1 MILRNLLVIAF
12 ALLTG
17 CATLINGRTQNIPV
31 KTTPKE
37 ATVTA
42 EENSTLTPAT
52 FTLERNRD
60 YLLTI
65 TKEGYETQKIKI
77 VHVINAASAGNL
89 LTFGMIGV
97 AIDTATGA
105 CWTLK
110 PEEITITLQPLSFH
124 EKFAENAHL
133 NEKTLQNQLASLKQL
148 EEANLLTDTQY
159 KILRDL
165 TIHCVESG

>member
-1 MILRNLLVIAF
+1 MIIRNLLAIV
-12 ALLTG
+12 LLTG
-17 CATLINGRTQNIPV
+17 CATLLNGPRQDIPV
-31 KTTPKE
+31 TTSPKE
-37 ATVTA
+37 AAVTA
-42 EENSTLTPAT
+42 EENSALTPTT

-77 VHVINAASAGNL
+77 VHVINAAAAGNL

-110 PEEITITLQPLSFH
+110 PEEITITLRPLSFH

-148 EEANLLTDTQY
+148 EDANLLTTTQY
-159 KILRDL
+159 KILREL
-165 TIHCVESG
+165 TIHCVQSG